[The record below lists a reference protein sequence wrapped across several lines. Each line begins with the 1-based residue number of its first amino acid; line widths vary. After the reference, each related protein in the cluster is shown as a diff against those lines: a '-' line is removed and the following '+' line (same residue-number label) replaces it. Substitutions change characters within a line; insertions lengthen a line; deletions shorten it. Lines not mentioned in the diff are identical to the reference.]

1 MYWLHIKW
9 TPSTGTLQTTKAGEL
24 KSKIPQTDWD
34 RLSTFRNHGGLFLY
48 PLPIQIWRQAP
59 RRFLH
64 TRRNKRSRC
73 IRSKQIYH
81 CHSGDRVTWTCLG
94 RYRFLPWIV
103 LYSGQHL
110 RSLQIMGCV
119 WPSILPYRHLLPVYG
134 RSHGRSGGIIPKL
147 LYTYRWWWMS

>member
-9 TPSTGTLQTTKAGEL
+9 TPSTGILQTTKAGEL
-24 KSKIPQTDWD
+24 KSKNTPNWLRSALNVQKPWWIISIPITH
-34 RLSTFRNHGGLFLY
+34 SNMTES
-48 PLPIQIWRQAP
+48 PTEV
-59 RRFLH
+59 LH

-103 LYSGQHL
+103 LHSGQHL